1 MSRTHILRPKV
12 SSPMHALTDSEI
24 RSSFVNASVRE
35 RKALT
40 LPTNFDD
47 LDWDRLDFLGWR
59 DPKLPQ
65 VAYIVIPVDDRNVG
79 IMLRL
84 GGRKPRNRQ
93 LCSFCEDVQLP
104 HEVVFYSARRAGSA
118 GRNGNTVGT
127 LLCGEFQ
134 CNANVR
140 AMPSKIMAGGHPE
153 EVRAQ
158 RMENLRARVTAF
170 ARRFAAA

>member
-1 MSRTHILRPKV
+1 
-12 SSPMHALTDSEI
+12 MHALTDSDI

-47 LDWDRLDFLGWR
+47 LDWDLLDFLGWR

-65 VAYIVIPVDDRNVG
+65 VAYLVIPVDDRNVG

-84 GGRKPRNRQ
+84 GGKKPRNRQ

-118 GRNGNTVGT
+118 GGSLIPR
-127 LLCGEFQ
+127 
-134 CNANVR
+134 R
-140 AMPSKIMAGGHPE
+140 ASASRSRISISALTE
-153 EVRAQ
+153 RSSC
-158 RMENLRARVTAF
+158 
-170 ARRFAAA
+170 AASRSSVA